1 MQHVSNVPL
10 NARQIV
16 GSRGQAGVLGGD
28 LGFGLGGREQP
39 DVIRSAVEHVAYV
52 ADVTVRCTLGFR
64 GVGHSGHEDCGC
76 QGCADRDVRFRH
88 VATPW
93 V

>member
-1 MQHVSNVPL
+1 MQHVDDVPL
-10 NARQIV
+10 NPGQIV
-16 GSRGQAGVLGGD
+16 GSRRQAGVLSCD
-28 LGFGLGGREQP
+28 LRLGLGGREQP
-39 DVIRSAVEHVAYV
+39 DVVRGAVEHVADM
-52 ADVTVRCTLGFR
+52 ADVTVRGALGFR
-64 GVGHSGHEDCGC
+64 GIGRSGHEDRDC